1 MNVSDWKAL
10 SAFMAG
16 ITVTVIG
23 SLAFAEFKATPLGC
37 DFAKKLHIDKEC
49 LASKLSAHKSDG
61 AQVIIARSGSVPVE
75 QARENITVS
84 SNKTA
89 GQSKQ
94 ASSRETKQEPLK
106 VASAKLEESLEESLS
121 LVQLIAK
128 ADVDAG
134 KREFKKCGSCHSIS
148 EGGKRKVGPNL
159 WALVGASMASVE
171 GFKYSKALKSKGE
184 KWTYENLDLFFKNPK
199 KFVPKTRMSFRGIKG
214 QEARAAL
221 IAYMRTKASTPLP
234 LE

>member
-16 ITVTVIG
+16 VTVTVIG
-23 SLAFAEFKATPLGC
+23 NLAFAEFKATPLGC
-37 DFAKKLHIDKEC
+37 DVAKKLHIDKEC
-49 LASKLSAHKSDG
+49 LASKLSAHTSDG
-61 AQVIIARSGSVPVE
+61 AQVIAARSGSAQAE
-75 QARENITVS
+75 QARKNIAVS
-84 SNKTA
+84 PNNTA
-89 GQSKQ
+89 GQSNQ
-94 ASSRETKQEPLK
+94 SSSRETKKEPLK
-106 VASAKLEESLEESLS
+106 VASAKQNESQDNSLS

-159 WALVGASMASVE
+159 WAIVGTPMASVD

-234 LE
+234 LK